1 MDDEEDNLMS
11 YHDVTTFA
19 TDRLDRLVSALVTA
33 LAAQL
38 PISEEDLTTAVEAA
52 LEAQL
57 HEEA

>member
-1 MDDEEDNLMS
+1 MPNHVDGYNNVTDF
-11 YHDVTTFA
+11 VTTR
-19 TDRLDRLVSALVTA
+19 TDRLISALVTA

>member
-1 MDDEEDNLMS
+1 MPHIDG
-11 YHDVTTFA
+11 YHDVTEFA
-19 TDRLDRLVSALVTA
+19 SDRSDRLVSAIVTA

-57 HEEA
+57 DEEA